1 METKEK
7 QPVLLQSMIIKK
19 KERERKRRA
28 YLYVL
33 ILFLHRQKDREQ
45 SEQGMPENRKQT
57 GEDSRRERQRMNI
70 KLPC

>member
-1 METKEK
+1 
-7 QPVLLQSMIIKK
+7 
-19 KERERKRRA
+19 
-28 YLYVL
+28 L